1 MNAKNVKEL
10 IHITAKAHGFH
21 RVSIASL
28 EPLDLARVE
37 YENWLGNGFAA
48 GMEYLKR
55 NPELRTS
62 PALLYPGSLSA
73 IIVAISY
80 YTEPPEPSEHQFEG
94 RVARYAV
101 GLDYH
106 AVIRARLR
114 GFKENLER
122 ELGRPLLGKAF
133 TDDVA
138 LHEQSFAARHGIG
151 FAGRNTLIIGP
162 KLSGSYYFLAE
173 LFCDLEIEADAP
185 YEGTC
190 GACSRCISDCPTTA
204 ITKDGQIDANRCISY
219 LTIENKGGIPEELRS
234 MLGRW
239 VFGCDICQ
247 EVCPYNQRPPETIWD
262 EFRPEKGVGHYL
274 NLESLICIAD
284 EMEFRERF
292 GHTPL
297 RRPKRRGLLRNA
309 LVVAGNILGE
319 FSRMSSLSDDQFS
332 WSRCITERLQMLVA
346 QEPDAMLRE
355 HALWSVAQ
363 SPTASKRQALKL
375 VAHETDE
382 LTKQIMERHL
392 KNIN

>member
-1 MNAKNVKEL
+1 VNAKNVKEL
-10 IHITAKAHGFH
+10 IQSTAKAHGFQ
-21 RVSIASL
+21 RVSIGSL
-28 EPLDLARVE
+28 EPLQAAKIE
-37 YENWLGNGFAA
+37 YEEWLDNGFAA

-55 NPELRTS
+55 NTELRTS

-80 YTEPPEPSEHQFEG
+80 YTEPPELSDHPFAA

-114 GFKENLER
+114 GFREALER

-138 LHEQSFAARHGIG
+138 LHEQSFASRHGIG
-151 FAGRNTLIIGP
+151 FKGRHTVVIGP

-173 LFCDLEIEADAP
+173 LFCDLEIDPDGP
-185 YEGTC
+185 YDGTC
-190 GACSRCISDCPTTA
+190 GACSRCITACPTAA
-204 ITKDGQIDANRCISY
+204 ITTDGHVDANRCISY

-234 MLGRW
+234 MLNRW

-247 EVCPYNQRPPETIWD
+247 EVCPYNQRPPETTWE

-274 NLESLICIAD
+274 DLMSLISIAD
-284 EMEFRERF
+284 ETEFRERF

-297 RRPKRRGLLRNA
+297 RRPKRRGLLRNS
-309 LVVAGNILGE
+309 LVVTGNVLGE
-319 FSRMSSLSDDQFS
+319 FRLLSTLSDVQLN
-332 WSRCITERLQMLVA
+332 WVKCVTEKLRIIVA
-346 QEPDAMLRE
+346 QESDAMLRE
-355 HALWSVAQ
+355 HAFWSLSH
-363 SPTASKRQALKL
+363 SPTASKSRELIL
-375 VAHETDE
+375 VANETDQS
-382 LTKQIMERHL
+382 TVQCMERHL
-392 KNIN
+392 RNIN